1 MIFYR
6 AINLETQ
13 LKEKAKDFEKMEEEM
28 NDWLSKV
35 KNIQTEVDTV
45 QESLQEAVSKL
56 EETEKR
62 ATNVSANY
70 VVTIANSFIN
80 NVTNKK
86 VYIKLKNANASGQNC
101 TLCR

>member
-1 MIFYR
+1 
-6 AINLETQ
+6 
-13 LKEKAKDFEKMEEEM
+13 MEEEM

-62 ATNVSANY
+62 ATNVSTSY
-70 VVTIANSFIN
+70 SFKCDNSFSTIFMN
-80 NVTNKK
+80 NF
-86 VYIKLKNANASGQNC
+86 IFDCQN
-101 TLCR
+101 TTKIYQ